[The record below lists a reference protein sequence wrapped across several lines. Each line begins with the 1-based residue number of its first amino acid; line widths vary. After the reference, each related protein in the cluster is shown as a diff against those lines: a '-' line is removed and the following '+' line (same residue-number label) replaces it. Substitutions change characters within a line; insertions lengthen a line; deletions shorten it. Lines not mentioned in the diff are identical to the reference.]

1 MTKAQPIEIQRT
13 TKETNITLELRLEG
27 ERTIQVDTGIGF
39 FDHMLETLAFWGG
52 WDLKLVCEGDLNVD
66 AHHTVEDVAL
76 CLGQA
81 FSQAREGRE
90 EIERF
95 GWALVPLD
103 EALSQVAVDLSGR
116 PFTVFQADFGVEHV
130 GGFETSLTGH
140 FFRSFTTEAR
150 LNLHV
155 RSLNGHDAHH
165 MIETMFK
172 GLALAVRQALTPRP
186 GGVASTKGAV

>member
-39 FDHMLETLAFWGG
+39 FDHMLETLAFWSG

-81 FSQAREGRE
+81 FGQAREGRD

-116 PFTVFQADFGVEHV
+116 PSMVFQAEFGVERV
-130 GGFETSLTGH
+130 GSFETGLTGH
-140 FFRSFTTEAR
+140 FFRSFATEAR
-150 LNLHV
+150 LTLHI
-155 RSLNGHDAHH
+155 RSLNGRDAHH
-165 MIETMFK
+165 IIETMFK
-172 GLALAVRQALTPRP
+172 GLALSLRQALTSRP